1 MTLAISQV
9 VASQT
14 QKEVTINEATSQL
27 ESAITDVL
35 NFDLTTL
42 GSTVMTDSQFQRNIG
57 FTFTHDTQ
65 AETITLPTTA
75 IPRFFFVDNSAG
87 TDDLDVIK
95 GSTTITVVAGGVVS
109 LLTDGTTNN
118 LTLVS
123 SSAAMP
129 FDIGGY
135 TVGLPAANDIVFRFL
150 FTRAVVFPSGLTGS
164 QAAVVTAPT
173 TSALTFDIFQDLTDR
188 GDISIAAAASTG
200 TFTFS
205 TEITYAI
212 GDYMAVDVN
221 AVDSGATASDI
232 MITLKGTRD
241 A

>member
-1 MTLAISQV
+1 MTLDISQV

-27 ESAITDVL
+27 EDAITEVL
-35 NFDLTTL
+35 EFDLTTL

-57 FTFTHDTQ
+57 FSFIHDTQ
-65 AETITLPTTA
+65 AETITLPTTV

-109 LLTDGTTNN
+109 LITDGTTNN

-135 TVGLPAANDIVFRFL
+135 TIGVPAVDDIFL
-150 FTRAVVFPSGLTGS
+150 RYAFTRAVVFPSGLTGS
-164 QAAVVTAPT
+164 QGVIVTAPT
-173 TSALTFDIFQDLTDR
+173 TTAFTLDIFQDTTDR
-188 GDISIAAAASTG
+188 GDISFAAAATTA
-200 TFTFS
+200 TFTFG
-205 TEITYAI
+205 TEITYAV
-212 GDYMAVDVN
+212 GEYMTIDVS
-221 AVDSGATASDI
+221 AVDSGATAADP